1 MSSIVATVD
10 SKRAQV
16 RLDIDLSDVMAPAVT
31 VTRTNLAT
39 GVSTVVRSYGSTS
52 SGAPTTLLGRLVLY
66 DTEAAFDV
74 PLQYTAAYNSGSAL
88 VVQNLNPYFE
98 NGTKGQW
105 AGQNNAIFTVT
116 NSQAHQGLW
125 SGLITPD
132 GITAVPQAQSDEI
145 AVTPLKSYTFGAWL
159 RTTSN
164 ATRNAG
170 IFWFDAGH
178 AFISANTVNT
188 ALVAGIW
195 TQYGPIAYNAPAN
208 ALFARIKTNDPGT
221 PGAGNPWWIDEATIS
236 TTVNV
241 SVTSSVVIV
250 PSNGNG
256 WLKDPA
262 RPGNNVLIDCRRP
275 NLSRSSGV
283 GFLGLG
289 DRATAANGTTFN
301 VNNSAYPVPVS
312 RLREAPTSSLRLLGR
327 SALDV
332 GALGTLLAPGSPL
345 LLQLPSAYGRDDAY
359 VFPGNAGESYVFNDQ
374 RRAARLI
381 SFPFATVLS
390 PAGPMQGVQGVRWQD
405 LCVHAATWGA
415 VYATLGGVYDG
426 FGRTVAAGAW
436 GTPDVPSTPGV
447 GWTVGGAN
455 ANDFSLPGSGVGQ
468 IAVSVVNA
476 SDRATIGSAADT
488 EQYLTVIPPVTALG
502 APYQV
507 AVLARHAAN
516 TDYYRLGLEFTTGG
530 NVNVFITKRVAAV
543 ETSLAS
549 ISAGAYTPGQIWRI
563 HAKVIGTALQ
573 VSGWKDGFA
582 EPVEFT
588 ASVTDS
594 ALVGAA
600 AFGVYARLNVG
611 NTNVLPVSIQVED
624 YQAKGALSWQGIMDG
639 ALA

>member
-10 SKRAQV
+10 SRRAQV

-31 VTRTNLAT
+31 VTRTNLLT

-66 DTEAAFDV
+66 DTEAALDV

-105 AGQNNAIFTVT
+105 AGQNNAIVTVT

-164 ATRNAG
+164 ATRVAG

-178 AFISANTVNT
+178 AFISANTVST
-188 ALVAGIW
+188 ALLAGIW

-221 PGAGNPWWIDEATIS
+221 PAAGNPWWIDEATIS

-256 WLKDPA
+256 WLKDPV
-262 RPGNNVLIDCRRP
+262 RPGNNIQIDCRRP
-275 NLSRSSGV
+275 NFSRASGV

-289 DRATAANGTTFN
+289 DRASAANGATFN

-327 SALDV
+327 SAADV
-332 GALGTLLAPGSPL
+332 SALATLLAPGSSL

-359 VFPGNAGESYVFNDQ
+359 VFPGNSGESYVFNDQ

-415 VYATLGGVYDG
+415 VYAFNGGTYDG
-426 FGRTVAAGAW
+426 FGRTVGAGSW
-436 GTPDVPSTPGV
+436 GAPDAPPS
-447 GWTVGGAN
+447 GGATYTLGGITTDMSVN
-455 ANDFSLPGSGVGQ
+455 GTAGV
-468 IAVSVVNA
+468 IALSAVNT
-476 SDRATIGSAADT
+476 SDRAFIGSAADT
-488 EQYLTVIPPVTALG
+488 EQYLTVIPPVVALG
-502 APYQV
+502 AGYQV
-507 AVLARHAAN
+507 AVLARHVDSSN
-516 TDYYRLGLEFTTGG
+516 YYRLGIEFGLAGATLIF
-530 NVNVFITKRVAAV
+530 VTKRVAAV
-543 ETSLAS
+543 ETVVAS
-549 ISAGAYTPGQIWRI
+549 VAGPTYAAGQTWRI
-563 HAKVIGTALQ
+563 HALIAGTALK
-573 VSGWKDGFA
+573 VSGWKAGTP
-582 EPVEFT
+582 EPVEF
-588 ASVTDS
+588 SVATTDA
-594 ALVGAA
+594 ALAA
-600 AFGVYARLNVG
+600 AAPYGVYARANTG
-611 NTNVLPVSIQVED
+611 NTNTLPITVLVED
-624 YQAKGALSWQGIMDG
+624 YQVKGATSWQGIMDG